1 MIRDDFG
8 MAAVRLME
16 SLDTPIVQGENFAAV
31 DLFPEPHARN
41 VFVRFGQAFGT
52 LPEKTSDLSAPQESF
67 VRSVVSGLAQE
78 GKVISVRL
86 ALFAD
91 MVKAKAW
98 VPETLDAIGG
108 TQGVG
113 FSFLKDT
120 FGAQATNPK
129 YRMQKEAAMEVLKA
143 LMPSVGSDIKG
154 HRRSYEELLDGSIYA
169 KKKASFDDLLRIL
182 DSELRLITPSEKLDT
197 QGEDNA
203 SSQQQSNLE
212 NESEGSRPGG
222 ERLYQLTHDY
232 LVPSLRNWLVH
243 EQGGTPKGRA
253 ELKLAERADA
263 WNSVQET
270 KQLPTFFEWLR
281 IRRHTESR
289 KWLAKEQRMMQ
300 TANRYHMTRTLLACV
315 GVLGACLLGG
325 GIWNR
330 IDTLRN
336 EDAASGTA
344 KTMLVTDVAQLK
356 GVLDNAKKQKAWILD
371 DFEKSLADSQASSQD
386 KMRSVLGLWTCGGA
400 VIPAQWAEVAQ
411 GMLEQSPEE
420 FLTLIGLFEG
430 ASESLRGPFL
440 SVLEDTTRSD
450 AHRMLACGAISHFD
464 SKSAIW
470 SDEKRLKFVAK
481 GMATANPIYQVAWQE
496 LFRPVSSQLVK
507 PLKESIESKD
517 GNEIEKVLL
526 ANYLVQYGKDDSALL
541 ADAVA
546 NTGQLEAKIL
556 VPALGN
562 LGNKGVEA
570 LEKILKTE
578 PSVDWQD
585 IPLDP
590 SWKAVSEDVRKSIEQ
605 AHGMIAERFAMVQD
619 MPLEQFLSVAE
630 ELRQSGYRPTRV
642 RPWILENQESP
653 QTLIASIFYRD
664 GGAWKIDAGLKKS
677 DIPAGS
683 DYAEKDALVLDDIST
698 LPLSSSLSPEF
709 IALWS
714 APLSTNDKRK
724 VALELTEAA
733 VAALAKDSEKGTGT
747 LRISVQTKKRG
758 IRRYNVITS
767 DAFASAD
774 INPQFVGGELA
785 YRPQTDLALSEPAR
799 FVMPTTASQKNEGL
813 LDAYASL
820 PSEIKKDIGK
830 NPSAIDQISKSLKFA
845 KQYQQALDLVNQ
857 GLKYNP
863 DLRDLQLI
871 QVLLLAHLK
880 QSQEAQD
887 RLKKY
892 LEGSPEDSISAYA
905 QIQVTYFIE
914 GIDAALPLIERF
926 RSKYQNDVDG
936 LYNVLCAM
944 SICSDSEVESD
955 RNRLTNLAVDLFS
968 EMIKQGYDNIG
979 GLIEDEDL
987 VPLHRDARFVSLVAR
1002 KVPRASYAGIWGIDP
1017 SLETKLFQ
1025 GVQDAGERGWI
1036 DVERLKGLLN
1046 ESWRPLSVAMSDW
1059 GQSESG
1065 GQLPLGMLVLSR
1077 PLVPESIKESTAK
1090 RQARAAIALYQCGLK
1105 EPVWKLIK
1113 TQQPDARVRSYFQA
1127 YLTEYGSDPGALV
1140 SEFLAVEPSVEPKD
1154 GKASAVLPA
1163 LAPLAM
1169 SLGDFA
1175 EAKMLSQ
1182 EQTSALVAH
1191 ALKLYVEDIDSGV
1204 HSACEWLLKQLAAEN
1219 QLQEA
1224 MSALKTG
1231 KIEGKREWYQ
1241 TKTSG
1246 QTYVILGPDEFLM
1259 GSPISESER
1268 YGGPPNNEEAR
1279 HRRVIDYRYAI
1290 SSKEVTVAEFQRFRA
1305 NYSFN
1310 RIYSNEIDSPA
1321 NGISWFDAVSY
1332 CNWLSGQ
1339 EGLGEDQYCYVINP
1353 RDSSDVSVP
1362 SNILSRTGYRLPTEA
1377 EWEYACR
1384 SGSQTARPHG
1394 ESKELLARYAWY
1406 ADNSGTERTSP
1417 VGSMRPNDFG
1427 MFDMLGNIVEWNQ
1440 NTAQFYTYD
1449 SSLVK
1454 SSGVQAGKVDA
1465 QQQRLLR
1472 GGSFDYLALNVRS
1485 SYRYYNVPT
1494 VDNLNY
1500 GFRPSRTYR

>member
-1 MIRDDFG
+1 
-8 MAAVRLME
+8 
-16 SLDTPIVQGENFAAV
+16 
-31 DLFPEPHARN
+31 
-41 VFVRFGQAFGT
+41 
-52 LPEKTSDLSAPQESF
+52 
-67 VRSVVSGLAQE
+67 
-78 GKVISVRL
+78 
-86 ALFAD
+86 
-91 MVKAKAW
+91 
-98 VPETLDAIGG
+98 
-108 TQGVG
+108 
-113 FSFLKDT
+113 
-120 FGAQATNPK
+120 
-129 YRMQKEAAMEVLKA
+129 
-143 LMPSVGSDIKG
+143 
-154 HRRSYEELLDGSIYA
+154 
-169 KKKASFDDLLRIL
+169 
-182 DSELRLITPSEKLDT
+182 
-197 QGEDNA
+197 
-203 SSQQQSNLE
+203 
-212 NESEGSRPGG
+212 
-222 ERLYQLTHDY
+222 
-232 LVPSLRNWLVH
+232 
-243 EQGGTPKGRA
+243 
-253 ELKLAERADA
+253 
-263 WNSVQET
+263 
-270 KQLPTFFEWLR
+270 
-281 IRRHTESR
+281 
-289 KWLAKEQRMMQ
+289 
-300 TANRYHMTRTLLACV
+300 
-315 GVLGACLLGG
+315 
-325 GIWNR
+325 
-330 IDTLRN
+330 
-336 EDAASGTA
+336 
-344 KTMLVTDVAQLK
+344 
-356 GVLDNAKKQKAWILD
+356 
-371 DFEKSLADSQASSQD
+371 
-386 KMRSVLGLWTCGGA
+386 
-400 VIPAQWAEVAQ
+400 
-411 GMLEQSPEE
+411 
-420 FLTLIGLFEG
+420 
-430 ASESLRGPFL
+430 
-440 SVLEDTTRSD
+440 
-450 AHRMLACGAISHFD
+450 
-464 SKSAIW
+464 
-470 SDEKRLKFVAK
+470 
-481 GMATANPIYQVAWQE
+481 
-496 LFRPVSSQLVK
+496 
-507 PLKESIESKD
+507 
-517 GNEIEKVLL
+517 
-526 ANYLVQYGKDDSALL
+526 
-541 ADAVA
+541 
-546 NTGQLEAKIL
+546 
-556 VPALGN
+556 
-562 LGNKGVEA
+562 
-570 LEKILKTE
+570 
-578 PSVDWQD
+578 
-585 IPLDP
+585 
-590 SWKAVSEDVRKSIEQ
+590 
-605 AHGMIAERFAMVQD
+605 
-619 MPLEQFLSVAE
+619 
-630 ELRQSGYRPTRV
+630 
-642 RPWILENQESP
+642 
-653 QTLIASIFYRD
+653 
-664 GGAWKIDAGLKKS
+664 
-677 DIPAGS
+677 
-683 DYAEKDALVLDDIST
+683 
-698 LPLSSSLSPEF
+698 
-709 IALWS
+709 
-714 APLSTNDKRK
+714 
-724 VALELTEAA
+724 
-733 VAALAKDSEKGTGT
+733 
-747 LRISVQTKKRG
+747 
-758 IRRYNVITS
+758 
-767 DAFASAD
+767 
-774 INPQFVGGELA
+774 
-785 YRPQTDLALSEPAR
+785 
-799 FVMPTTASQKNEGL
+799 
-813 LDAYASL
+813 
-820 PSEIKKDIGK
+820 
-830 NPSAIDQISKSLKFA
+830 
-845 KQYQQALDLVNQ
+845 
-857 GLKYNP
+857 
-863 DLRDLQLI
+863 
-871 QVLLLAHLK
+871 
-880 QSQEAQD
+880 
-887 RLKKY
+887 
-892 LEGSPEDSISAYA
+892 
-905 QIQVTYFIE
+905 
-914 GIDAALPLIERF
+914 
-926 RSKYQNDVDG
+926 
-936 LYNVLCAM
+936 
-944 SICSDSEVESD
+944 
-955 RNRLTNLAVDLFS
+955 
-968 EMIKQGYDNIG
+968 
-979 GLIEDEDL
+979 
-987 VPLHRDARFVSLVAR
+987 
-1002 KVPRASYAGIWGIDP
+1002 
-1017 SLETKLFQ
+1017 
-1025 GVQDAGERGWI
+1025 
-1036 DVERLKGLLN
+1036 
-1046 ESWRPLSVAMSDW
+1046 MSDW